1 MGLDITARIVTKSSI
16 EMEKQY
22 NIENWPKV
30 KSGEMRLDEYYYHFP
45 VNNTFRTINV
55 SEFGIRNFW
64 GLRKFFIET
73 LGIDNDSV
81 FMLDKEQIQ
90 TTFNAAKSYS
100 IPNIDDYSYNSK
112 CDETAAVCERAMQE
126 CDFANEIVEF
136 FFSH

>member
-1 MGLDITARIVTKSSI
+1 MGLDITARIKNKVEYKAERDYATN
-16 EMEKQY
+16 EY
-22 NIENWPKV
+22 PKV
-30 KSGEMRLDEYYYHFP
+30 ENGEISMKTYVSNYPHCKGKS
-45 VNNTFRTINV
+45 INV

-73 LGIDNDSV
+73 LGIDEDSV